1 MIDVYCDE
9 SRQDLLANSSSITD
23 NNRFCCIGGISV
35 PIEHREE
42 IKSEIKAL
50 KEKHDVSGELRWG
63 TVSNNKVD
71 FYLDL
76 VDLFFGRQ
84 YLIYRPVVRDAA
96 KVQNDVFNNS
106 DQELGYYKFYYQLL
120 NHWLAAN
127 DTYRIYTDQKTNKD
141 KKRLKE
147 LHRILNCT
155 RGAGTTIDLIKA
167 IDSKESLILQMENIL
182 MGAVGYK
189 YNWGHNGAS
198 FAKQEVV
205 RRIEHHIGRTIK
217 HTSASEQKFNVFV
230 IVLREGL

>member
-76 VDLFFGRQ
+76 VDFFFGRSD
-84 YLIYRPVVRDAA
+84 LMFRTVVIDAA

-106 DQELGYYKFYYQLL
+106 VQELGYYKFYYQ
-120 NHWLAAN
+120 
-127 DTYRIYTDQKTNKD
+127 
-141 KKRLKE
+141 
-147 LHRILNCT
+147 
-155 RGAGTTIDLIKA
+155 
-167 IDSKESLILQMENIL
+167 
-182 MGAVGYK
+182 
-189 YNWGHNGAS
+189 
-198 FAKQEVV
+198 
-205 RRIEHHIGRTIK
+205 
-217 HTSASEQKFNVFV
+217 
-230 IVLREGL
+230 

>member
-63 TVSNNKVD
+63 TVSNNKLD

-76 VDLFFGRQ
+76 VDFFFGRSD
-84 YLIYRPVVRDAA
+84 LMFRTVVIDAA

-120 NHWLAAN
+120 NHWLVAN

-167 IDSKESLILQMENIL
+167 IDSKESLLLQMENIL

-189 YNWGHNGAS
+189 YNWGDNGVS
-198 FAKQEVV
+198 SAKQQVV
-205 RRIEHHIGRTIK
+205 RRIEYHIGRAIR